1 VTVYLD
7 LDDLLLVAARAVDGK
22 VVVRDYGLLES
33 AVARP
38 KTTVVGAEAYPDI
51 HTKAAALL
59 HSLCRNH
66 ALVDGNKRLAW
77 TACQV
82 FLGLNGEWVEASED
96 TRFDL
101 MIALASGA
109 IDNVDQIAERLRT
122 WRSSRLAL
130 ATRRAS
136 QHRRATR

>member
-7 LDDLLLVAARAVDGK
+7 LDDLLLVAARAVGDNA
-22 VVVRDYGLLES
+22 VVRDYGLLES

-38 KTTVVGAEAYPDI
+38 RTTVTGAEAYPDI

-82 FLGLNGEWVEASED
+82 FLGLNGQWVDASED
-96 TRFDL
+96 DRFDL
-101 MIALASGA
+101 MIAVASGA
-109 IDNVDQIAERLRT
+109 IDDVDQIAEQLRT
-122 WRSSRLAL
+122 WCR
-130 ATRRAS
+130 
-136 QHRRATR
+136 

>member
-1 VTVYLD
+1 MTVYLD
-7 LDDLLLVAARAVDGK
+7 LEDLLLVAARAVGD

-38 KTTVVGAEAYPDI
+38 RTTVAGAEAYPDI

-82 FLGLNGEWVEASED
+82 FLGLNGEWVTASED
-96 TRFDL
+96 DRFDV
-101 MIALASGA
+101 MIAVASGA
-109 IDNVDQIAERLRT
+109 IDDVDQIAALLRA
-122 WRSSRLAL
+122 W
-130 ATRRAS
+130 
-136 QHRRATR
+136 

>member
-7 LDDLLLVAARAVDGK
+7 LDDLRLVAARAVDDK
-22 VVVRDYGLLES
+22 VVARDYGLPES

-38 KTTVVGAEAYPDI
+38 KTTVVGADAYPDI

-66 ALVDGNKRLAW
+66 ALVDGKRLAW

-82 FLGLNGEWVEASED
+82 FLGLNGDWVEASED
-96 TRFDL
+96 DRFDL
-101 MIALASGA
+101 MISVAAGA
-109 IDNVDQIAERLRT
+109 IDSVEPIAEQLRT
-122 WRSSRLAL
+122 WCS
-130 ATRRAS
+130 
-136 QHRRATR
+136 